1 MAETVQG
8 LKELSDALRA
18 LGPDIGR
25 NALRAG
31 VRAAAKLVSDDAK
44 SRVPVKTGVL
54 RKAIYFKQ
62 IRELSGDVQQTFFVA
77 ARSGKKYQKRGQDAY
92 YWRFLELGTIN
103 IGATPFFRPAF
114 DANKGAAVDAIATKI
129 KQRIDKA
136 QKR

>member
-18 LGPDIGR
+18 LGPDISR

-31 VRAAAKLVSDDAK
+31 VKAAAKLVSDDAK

-92 YWRFLELGTIN
+92 YWRFLEFGTAKMPAKPI
-103 IGATPFFRPAF
+103 IRPAF
-114 DANKGAAVDAIATKI
+114 ESKKAGAVDAIAAKI

-136 QKR
+136 QTR